1 MENTNLKI
9 TILVD
14 GKPVYF
20 GAPLFLSQKRDGDG
34 VTLILQTEI
43 GMQTKQKLELQIKN
57 PTYVESTPSTVSG
70 TTTTVSDAD
79 PVRPN

>member
-1 MENTNLKI
+1 MESDNLKL

-14 GKPVYF
+14 GKPLYF
-20 GAPLFLSQKRDGDG
+20 GAPVFLSQKVDGDG

-57 PTYVESTPSTVSG
+57 PTYVESTPTSTG
-70 TTTTVSDAD
+70 G
-79 PVRPN
+79 